1 MELLAKINGIIN
13 GMVWGPPALL
23 LIVGT
28 GIFITF
34 GTKFIQAGKFSHMWK
49 NTIMTLF
56 KKGEAGTAKRSDGTN
71 VTPFQAVCTALASTV
86 GVGNVAGVAGAI
98 AAGGPGAVFWMWVS
112 AFFGMATKYSE
123 IVLALKYR
131 QTAKNGTYY
140 GGPMYYIEQGI
151 GGRGK
156 GWKGFA
162 RVLAIIFAIFGG
174 FACFGIGNATQAGE
188 ISVAVNNLTGSNFDS
203 SIITGIILSILVGL
217 VIIGGIKRI
226 GTVASYLVPFMSVF
240 YIVCG
245 VLIILLNI
253 AQVPAALAYIVREA
267 FSFRAVGSGIFGYAI
282 MLAMKKGIARGVF
295 SNEAGLGS
303 APIAHAASSTK
314 DPVKQGLWGIFEV
327 FIDTIVICTITGL
340 VVVLSLKASGQ
351 FVDGAYVGKVVN
363 GQLVKLTGGALTAS
377 AFGSVFPGGDLIV
390 RFAILLFALSTILGW
405 SYYGERCWG
414 YLSNNSKAVNL
425 GFRIIFVVLVFVGAI
440 SSSSNV
446 LHDTSVL
453 ELAWDIADTLN
464 GLMAIPN
471 LVALIMLS
479 GVTFAL
485 TKKYFKTGS
494 SL

>member
-1 MELLAKINGIIN
+1 MELIAKINDFIN
-13 GMVWGPPALL
+13 GLVWGPPALI

-34 GTKFIQAGKFSHMWK
+34 GVKFIQVGKFSHMWK
-49 NTIMTLF
+49 NTIMTMF
-56 KKGEAGTAKRSDGTN
+56 KKGKDRTALESDGKN

-123 IVLALKYR
+123 IVLAVKYR
-131 QTAKNGTYY
+131 QTEKDGTYH

-151 GGRGK
+151 GGKGK
-156 GWKGFA
+156 EWKGFA
-162 RVLAIIFAIFGG
+162 KVLAIVFAIFGG
-174 FACFGIGNATQAGE
+174 LACFGIGNATQAGE
-188 ISVAVNNLTGSNFDS
+188 ISVAINNLTGHGFDS
-203 SIITGIILSILVGL
+203 SLITGIVLALLVGA

-226 GTVASYLVPFMSVF
+226 GLVTSYLVPFMSLF
-240 YIVCG
+240 YIICG
-245 VLIILLNI
+245 VIIIAINI
-253 AQVPAALAYIVREA
+253 TSVPAALGYIVQQA

-282 MLAMKKGIARGVF
+282 LVAMRRGIARGVF

-327 FIDTIVICTITGL
+327 FIDTIIICTITGL
-340 VVVLSLKASGQ
+340 VVVLSLRASGQ
-351 FVDGAYVGKVVN
+351 FINGSYVGT
-363 GQLVKLTGGALTAS
+363 LTGGALTAS
-377 AFGSVFPGGDLIV
+377 AFGAVFPGGGNIV
-390 RFAILLFALSTILGW
+390 RIALMLFALSTILGW

-414 YLSNNSKAVNL
+414 YLTNNNKKVNL
-425 GFRIIFVVLVFVGAI
+425 AFRIIFVALAFVGAVA
-440 SSSSNV
+440 SSSNI
-446 LHDTSVL
+446 LHDTTAL
-453 ELAWDIADTLN
+453 ALAWDIADTLN

-471 LVALIMLS
+471 LIGLIILS

-485 TKKYFKTGS
+485 TKKYFTTGS

>member
-1 MELLAKINGIIN
+1 MEFLSNINGFIN
-13 GMVWGPPALL
+13 DLVWGPPALL

-34 GTKFIQAGKFSHMWK
+34 GVKFIQASRFGHMWK
-49 NTIMTLF
+49 NTIMTMF
-56 KKGEAGTAKRSDGTN
+56 KKDKADSARVSDGTN

-123 IVLALKYR
+123 IVLAVKYR
-131 QTAKNGTYY
+131 QVATDGTYH

-151 GGRGK
+151 GSK
-156 GWKGFA
+156 GDKWKGFA
-162 RVLAIIFAIFGG
+162 KVLAIIFAIFGG
-174 FACFGIGNATQAGE
+174 LACFGIGNATQAGE
-188 ISVAVNNLTGSNFDS
+188 ISVAVNNLTGSGFDS
-203 SIITGIILSILVGL
+203 SLITGLVLAILVGL

-226 GTVASYLVPFMSVF
+226 GLVTSYLVPFMSIF
-240 YIVCG
+240 YIICG
-245 VLIILLNI
+245 VIIIGMNI
-253 AQVPAALAYIVREA
+253 TQVPSSLAYIVKEA
-267 FSFRAVGSGIFGYAI
+267 FSLRAVGSGMFGYAI
-282 MLAMKKGIARGVF
+282 MVAMRRGIARGVF

-351 FVDGAYVGKVVN
+351 FVDGVYVGT
-363 GQLVKLTGGALTAS
+363 LTGGALTAS
-377 AFGSVFPGGDLIV
+377 AFGDVFTGGAFIV
-390 RFAILLFALSTILGW
+390 RIALLLFALSTILGW

-414 YLSNNSKAVNL
+414 YLTNNNKAVNL
-425 GFRIIFVVLVFVGAI
+425 GFRIIFVILAFVGAVG
-440 SSSSNV
+440 SSSNI
-446 LHDTSVL
+446 LTDTSAL
-453 ELAWDIADTLN
+453 EFAWSVADTLN

-471 LVALIMLS
+471 LIGLLVLS

>member
-1 MELLAKINGIIN
+1 MEWLSEINGFIN
-13 GMVWGPPALL
+13 GLVWGPPALI

-34 GTKFIQAGKFSHMWK
+34 GTKFVQAGKFGHMWK

-56 KKGEAGTAKRSDGTN
+56 KKDKTGTARESDGAN

-98 AAGGPGAVFWMWVS
+98 AAGGAGAVFWMWVS

-131 QTAKNGTYY
+131 QTDKNGTYY

-151 GGRGK
+151 GGK
-156 GWKGFA
+156 SEAWKGFA
-162 RVLAIIFAIFGG
+162 KVLAVIFAIFGG
-174 FACFGIGNATQAGE
+174 LACFGIGNATQAGE
-188 ISVAVNNLTGSNFDS
+188 ISVAVNNLTGSGYDS
-203 SIITGIILSILVGL
+203 SIITGIILAVLVGA

-226 GTVASYLVPFMSVF
+226 GTVTSYLVPFMSIF

-245 VLIILLNI
+245 VIIIGMNI
-253 AQVPAALAYIVREA
+253 AQVPSALAYIVRQA
-267 FSFRAVGSGIFGYAI
+267 FSLRAVGGGIFGYAFI
-282 MLAMKKGIARGVF
+282 VAMRRGVARGVF

-314 DPVKQGLWGIFEV
+314 DPVKQGLWGVFEV
-327 FIDTIVICTITGL
+327 FVDTIVICSITGI
-340 VVVLSLKASGQ
+340 VVVLSLRATGQ
-351 FVDGAYVGKVVN
+351 FVDGAYTGT
-363 GQLVKLTGGALTAS
+363 LTGGALSAS
-377 AFGSVFPGGDLIV
+377 AFGAIFKGGDFIV
-390 RFAILLFALSTILGW
+390 RIALLLFALSTILGW

-414 YLSNNSKAVNL
+414 YLTNNNKAVNL
-425 GFRIIFVVLVFVGAI
+425 GFRIIFVALAFVGAVG
-440 SSSSNV
+440 SSSNV
-446 LHDTSVL
+446 LHDTTAL
-453 ELAWDIADTLN
+453 ALAWDIADTLN

-471 LVALIMLS
+471 LIGLLMLS

>member
-1 MELLAKINGIIN
+1 MEWLAKINGAIN
-13 GMVWGPPALL
+13 NLVWGPPALI

-34 GTKFIQAGKFSHMWK
+34 GTKFVQAGKFGHMWK

-56 KKGEAGTAKRSDGTN
+56 KKDKAGTARESDGAN

-131 QTAKNGTYY
+131 QTAKNGTYF
-140 GGPMYYIEQGI
+140 GGPMYYIEKGI
-151 GGRGK
+151 GGK
-156 GWKGFA
+156 SEGWKGFA
-162 RVLAIIFAIFGG
+162 KLLAVIFAIFGG
-174 FACFGIGNATQAGE
+174 LACFGIGNATQAGE

-203 SIITGIILSILVGL
+203 SIITGIILAFIVGL

-226 GTVASYLVPFMSVF
+226 GTVASYLVPFMSIF
-240 YIVCG
+240 YIACG
-245 VLIILLNI
+245 VIIIGMNI
-253 AQVPAALAYIVREA
+253 AQVPSALAYIVREA
-267 FSFRAVGSGIFGYAI
+267 FSLRAVGSGMFGYAI
-282 MLAMKKGIARGVF
+282 MVAMRRGIARGVF

-327 FIDTIVICTITGL
+327 FIDTIIICSITGI
-340 VVVLSLKASGQ
+340 VVVLSLRGSGQ
-351 FVDGAYVGKVVN
+351 FVDGVYTGT
-363 GQLVKLTGGALTAS
+363 LTGGALSAS
-377 AFGSVFPGGDLIV
+377 AFGAIFSGGDYIV
-390 RFAILLFALSTILGW
+390 RIAIILFALSTILGW

-425 GFRIIFVVLVFVGAI
+425 GFRIIFVVLVFVGAV

-446 LHDTSVL
+446 LQDTTAL
-453 ELAWDIADTLN
+453 ALAWDIADTLN

-471 LVALIMLS
+471 LIGLLMLS

>member
-1 MELLAKINGIIN
+1 MEWLANINDAINGL
-13 GMVWGPPALL
+13 VWGPPALI

-34 GTKFIQAGKFSHMWK
+34 GVKFIQVGKFGHMWGS
-49 NTIMTLF
+49 TIMTLF
-56 KKGEAGTAKRSDGTN
+56 KKGKDATAKESDGIN

-86 GVGNVAGVAGAI
+86 GVGNIAGVAGAI
-98 AAGGPGAVFWMWVS
+98 AIGGPGAIFWMWVS

-131 QTAKNGTYY
+131 QVEKDGAYH

-151 GGRGK
+151 GGK
-156 GWKGFA
+156 GQEWKGFA
-162 RVLAIIFAIFGG
+162 KVLAVVFAIFGG
-174 FACFGIGNATQAGE
+174 LACFGIGNATQAGE

-203 SIITGIILSILVGL
+203 SLITGIILALIVGA

-226 GTVASYLVPFMSVF
+226 GTVTSYLVPFMSIF
-240 YIVCG
+240 YIICG
-245 VLIILLNI
+245 SIIILMNI
-253 AQVPAALAYIVREA
+253 TQVPAALLYIVQQA
-267 FSFRAVGSGIFGYAI
+267 FSLRAVGSGVFGYAI
-282 MLAMKKGIARGVF
+282 MVAMRRGIARGVF

-327 FIDTIVICTITGL
+327 FVDTIIICTITGL
-340 VVVLSLKASGQ
+340 VVVLSLRVSGQ
-351 FVDGAYVGKVVN
+351 FADGAYVGKLVN
-363 GQLVKLTGGALTAS
+363 GEIVKLSGGALTAS
-377 AFGSVFPGGDLIV
+377 AFGDIFTGGDYIV
-390 RFAILLFALSTILGW
+390 RLALLLFALSTILGW

-414 YLSNNSKAVNL
+414 YLSNNNKAVNL
-425 GFRIIFVVLVFVGAI
+425 CFRIVFVALAFVGAV
-440 SSSSNV
+440 SSSSHV
-446 LHDTSVL
+446 LTDTSAL

-471 LVALIMLS
+471 LIGLIVLS
-479 GVTFAL
+479 GVTFSL
-485 TKKYFKTGS
+485 TKKYFQTGS

>member
-1 MELLAKINGIIN
+1 MEFLARINGAINGI
-13 GMVWGPPALL
+13 VWGPPALI

-28 GIFITF
+28 GIFITI
-34 GTKFIQAGKFSHMWK
+34 GTKFIQSGKFSHMWK

-56 KKGEAGTAKRSDGTN
+56 KKGKGNAATDSDGSN

-98 AAGGPGAVFWMWVS
+98 AVGGPGAVFWMWVS

-131 QTAKNGTYY
+131 QTAANGTYY

-151 GGRGK
+151 GGRGSS
-156 GWKGFA
+156 WKKFA
-162 RVLAIIFAIFGG
+162 KVLAVIFAIFGG

-188 ISVAVNNLTGSNFDS
+188 ISVAVNNLTGSGFDS
-203 SIITGIILSILVGL
+203 SIVTGIVLAILVGL

-226 GTVASYLVPFMSVF
+226 GVVTSYLVPFMSVF
-240 YIVCG
+240 YIICG
-245 VLIILLNI
+245 IIIICVNI
-253 AQVPAALAYIVREA
+253 TQIPQTFAFIVREA
-267 FSFRAVGSGIFGYAI
+267 FSLRAVGSGIFGYAI
-282 MLAMKKGIARGVF
+282 MVAMRRGIARGVF

-327 FIDTIVICTITGL
+327 FVDTIIICTITGL
-340 VVVLSLKASGQ
+340 VVILSLRASGQ
-351 FVDGAYVGKVVN
+351 FVDGAYVGRVVN
-363 GQLVKLTGGALTAS
+363 GELVKLTGGALSAS
-377 AFGSVFPGGDLIV
+377 AFGAVFPAGDIIV
-390 RFAILLFALSTILGW
+390 RFALLLFALSTILGW

-414 YLSNNSKAVNL
+414 YLSKNNKTVNL
-425 GFRIIFVVLVFVGAI
+425 CFRIVFVALVFVGSIA
-440 SSSSNV
+440 SSSNV
-446 LHDTSVL
+446 LHDTSAL
-453 ELAWDIADTLN
+453 ELAWEIADTLN

-471 LVALIMLS
+471 LIGLIVLS

-485 TKKYFKTGS
+485 TKKYFTTGS

>member
-1 MELLAKINGIIN
+1 MEWLAQINGAIN
-13 GMVWGPPALL
+13 NLVWGPPALI

-34 GTKFIQAGKFSHMWK
+34 GTKFVQAGKFGHMWK

-56 KKGEAGTAKRSDGTN
+56 KKGEAGTAKASDGKN

-98 AAGGPGAVFWMWVS
+98 AAGGPGAIFWMWVS

-123 IVLALKYR
+123 IVLAVRYR
-131 QTAKNGTYY
+131 QIAKDGTHY
-140 GGPMYYIEQGI
+140 GGPMYYLEQGI
-151 GGRGK
+151 GGK
-156 GWKGFA
+156 SPAWKGFA
-162 RVLAIIFAIFGG
+162 KFLAAVFALFGG
-174 FACFGIGNATQAGE
+174 LACFGIGNATQAGE

-203 SIITGIILSILVGL
+203 SVITGIILAIVVGV

-226 GTVASYLVPFMSVF
+226 GTVTSYLVPFMSVF
-240 YIVCG
+240 YIICG
-245 VLIILLNI
+245 VFIILINI
-253 AQVPAALAYIVREA
+253 GQVPAALAYIVKEA
-267 FSFRAVGSGIFGYAI
+267 FSLRAVGSGVLGYAF
-282 MLAMKKGIARGVF
+282 MQAMRRGIARGVF

-327 FIDTIVICTITGL
+327 FVDTILICSITGI
-340 VVVLSLKASGQ
+340 VVVLSLMASGQ
-351 FVDGAYVGKVVN
+351 FADGAYTGT
-363 GQLVKLTGGALTAS
+363 LTGGALTAH
-377 AFGSVFPGGDLIV
+377 AFSSVFPGGGFIV
-390 RFAILLFALSTILGW
+390 RIAILLFALSTILGW

-414 YLSNNSKAVNL
+414 YLTDNNKAVNL
-425 GFRIIFVVLVFVGAI
+425 GFRIIFVILAFVGAVA
-440 SSSSNV
+440 SSSNV
-446 LHDTSVL
+446 LHDTSAL
-453 ELAWDIADTLN
+453 QLAWDIADTLN

-471 LVALIMLS
+471 LIGLIVLS

-485 TKKYFKTGS
+485 TKKYFQTGS

>member
-1 MELLAKINGIIN
+1 MEFLAKVNGFINDL
-13 GMVWGPPALL
+13 VWGPPALL

-34 GTKFIQAGKFSHMWK
+34 GVKFIQASRFGHMWK
-49 NTIMTLF
+49 NTIMTMF
-56 KKGEAGTAKRSDGTN
+56 KKGEDGTAKKSDGTN

-86 GVGNVAGVAGAI
+86 GVGNVAGVSGAI
-98 AAGGPGAVFWMWVS
+98 ALGGPGAVFWMWFS

-123 IVLALKYR
+123 IVLAVNYR
-131 QTAKNGTYY
+131 QVSKEGFHY

-151 GGRGK
+151 GGRG
-156 GWKGFA
+156 GNWKGFA
-162 RVLAIIFAIFGG
+162 KVLAVIFAIFGG
-174 FACFGIGNATQAGE
+174 LACFGIGNATQAGE
-188 ISVAVNNLTGSNFDS
+188 ISVAVNNLTGSGFDS
-203 SIITGIILSILVGL
+203 SLITGIVLAFLVGL

-226 GTVASYLVPFMSVF
+226 GLVTSYLVPFMAIF

-245 VLIILLNI
+245 LIIIVTNI
-253 AQVPAALAYIVREA
+253 ADVPAALAYIVREA
-267 FSFRAVGSGIFGYAI
+267 FSFRAVGSGVFGYAI
-282 MLAMKKGIARGVF
+282 MVAMRRGIARGVF

-303 APIAHAASSTK
+303 APIAHAASSMK

-340 VVVLSLKASGQ
+340 VVVLSLRSSGQ
-351 FVDGAYVGKVVN
+351 FVNGAYVGT
-363 GQLVKLTGGALTAS
+363 LTGGALAAS
-377 AFGSVFPGGDLIV
+377 AFGAVFSGGDFIV
-390 RFAILLFALSTILGW
+390 RIALLLFALSTILGW

-414 YLSNNSKAVNL
+414 YLTNNNKAVNL
-425 GFRIIFVVLVFVGAI
+425 AFRIIFVLLAFVGAVA
-440 SSSSNV
+440 SSSNI
-446 LHDTSVL
+446 LHDTTAL
-453 ELAWDIADTLN
+453 ALAWDVADTLN

-471 LVALIMLS
+471 LIGLLMLS